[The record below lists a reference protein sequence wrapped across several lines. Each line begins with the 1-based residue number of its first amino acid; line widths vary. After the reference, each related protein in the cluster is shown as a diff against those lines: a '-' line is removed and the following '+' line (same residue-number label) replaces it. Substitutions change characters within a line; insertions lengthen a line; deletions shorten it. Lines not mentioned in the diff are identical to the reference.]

1 MDKPCD
7 RILNVAAE
15 LFYAEGL
22 RATGVDTII
31 AKAGVAKATFY
42 KHYPTKDDLVLA
54 FLERRDRD
62 WRGWLEERVEALSPA
77 PAGKPLAIFD
87 ALGERFARGD
97 YRGCA
102 FINSIVELARRDH
115 AVHQAS
121 DAHKRAVTAYVEG
134 LLVPLSPKIDPAVLA
149 AQIVMLM
156 DGAIVTAMRQG
167 DTAAA
172 PLARQTAAALLAAA
186 GLAISPPGAPA
197 DA

>member
-7 RILNVAAE
+7 RILAVASE

-31 AKAGVAKATFY
+31 AKAEVAKATFY
-42 KHYPTKDDLVLA
+42 KHFPTKDDLVLA

-62 WRGWLEERVEALSPA
+62 WRAWLEERVEALSPD

-102 FINSIVELARRDH
+102 FINAVAELANRDH
-115 AVHQAS
+115 AAHHAS
-121 DAHKRAVTAYVEG
+121 EAHKRLLTDYVEG
-134 LLVPLSPKIDPAVLA
+134 LLTPLSPRIAPAVLA

-156 DGAIVTAMRQG
+156 DGAMVAAMIRR
-167 DTAAA
+167 DPEAAA
-172 PLARQTAAALLAAA
+172 LSRQTAAALLTAA
-186 GLAISPPGAPA
+186 GVVPVPRPE
-197 DA
+197 